1 MEKRVFMLIFVIFVS
16 FVQNAQYYTSAGL
29 ASVEGARL
37 GKEGDLYLDTTNV
50 DHRIGLTHGKLGF
63 LRDRQ
68 NLDSATFSNDTLKLY
83 IENGAQGQ
91 VDLSSLRAR
100 GTNVGDI
107 KCGIQTADHYGWYL
121 MDGRALTSL
130 PASAQANAAA
140 LGLAGSLPDA
150 SDRVIKTKTGAEAL
164 LSTGGTGAYTLTQ
177 ANMPSYSLSGS
188 VTTSSSGL
196 HTHTALLDS
205 AGLHTHTAVSSNY
218 GIEYKGFSNS
228 GSAND
233 TALVIGYS
241 NTFNTD
247 LAGKHIH
254 TMTLNSTGASHTHDI
269 TLSSGGGDS
278 PIGLYQPYMVV
289 NRFIYLEQ

>member
-1 MEKRVFMLIFVIFVS
+1 MVKKIYILVFVIFIS
-16 FVQNAQYYTSAGL
+16 FVQNAQYYTAAGI
-29 ASVEGARL
+29 AGVEAARL
-37 GKEGDLYLDTTNV
+37 GKEGDMYLDTTNV
-50 DHRIGLTHGKLGF
+50 DYRIGLTHGKLGF

-68 NLDSATFSNDTLKLY
+68 NLDSATFANDTLKLY
-83 IENGAQGQ
+83 IENGAQGK

-121 MDGRALTSL
+121 MDGRALASL
-130 PASAQANAAA
+130 PATAQANAAS
-140 LGLAGSLPDA
+140 LGLAGNLPDA

-164 LSTGGTGAYTLTQ
+164 LSTGGSGSYTLTQ
-177 ANMPSYSLSGS
+177 ANIPAYSLSGS
-188 VTTSSSGL
+188 VTTSSSGA

-205 AGLHTHTAVSSNY
+205 AGLHSHTAVSSNY

-233 TALVIGYS
+233 TALVIGSS

-247 LAGKHIH
+247 FAGKHIH
-254 TMTLNSTGASHTHDI
+254 TMTLNSTGASHTHNI
-269 TLSSGGGDS
+269 TLNSGGSDNPVS
-278 PIGLYQPYMVV
+278 LYQPYMVV